1 MPTKVGQAWKTYDS
15 LGAYD
20 YAQQKRN
27 KETHKL
33 TEIAMNKYTFCR
45 LLQGYFN
52 CNKY

>member
-1 MPTKVGQAWKTYDS
+1 MSTKVGQAGKNYDS

-33 TEIAMNKYTFCR
+33 TEIAMNKHTF
-45 LLQGYFN
+45 L
-52 CNKY
+52 